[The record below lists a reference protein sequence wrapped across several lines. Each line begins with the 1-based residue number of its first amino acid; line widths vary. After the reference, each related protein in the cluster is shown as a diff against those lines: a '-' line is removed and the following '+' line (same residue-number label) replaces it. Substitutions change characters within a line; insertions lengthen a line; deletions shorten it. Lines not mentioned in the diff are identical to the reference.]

1 MSEAGDRFRQIVE
14 HLPEVVWLLDGDLE
28 EILYTNPAYRRLLAT
43 LSSGTEWPL
52 DAVDLVHPEDTE
64 KAAEWFESIQ
74 QDIREG
80 TWNTEYSFDARLTDG
95 TDTEHWLE
103 TIGVPIVEDGDV
115 IGFAGISTD
124 VTEQK
129 FRERELQTKVD
140 QLDQFVSMIT
150 HDIRNPL
157 TVAKANLELYEQ
169 TQNGDRLERVDE
181 ALDRIDELTTDLV
194 ALARDGDDSIDVRSV
209 QLDAVATRA
218 WEAVD
223 TRDARLETVPAEIDA
238 DASML
243 QTAFENLFKN
253 AVGHGGSDVTIRVVP
268 TGAGFFVEDTGSGIS
283 PDLRE
288 QVMEHG
294 FTTGYSGTGTGLTIV
309 QRIADEHGWCVDLA
323 ESPEGGARFEFSPC

>member
-1 MSEAGDRFRQIVE
+1 MSEAGDKFRQLVE
-14 HLPEVVWLLDGDLE
+14 HLPEVVWLLDEDLDE
-28 EILYTNPAYRRLLAT
+28 TLYTNPAYRRLLET
-43 LSSGTEWPL
+43 ITSEPDWPV
-52 DAVDLVHPEDTE
+52 DAEELVHPEDTAR
-64 KAAEWFESIQ
+64 AAEWFETIQ
-74 QDIREG
+74 QDIRDG
-80 TWNTEYSFDARLTDG
+80 TWNTEYTFEARLTDG

-103 TIGVPIVEDGDV
+103 TIGVPIVDDGGV

-129 FRERELQTKVD
+129 SRERELETRVD

-157 TVAKANLELYEQ
+157 TVAKANLELYEK
-169 TQNGDRLERVDE
+169 TQDRERLERVEE

-194 ALARDGDDSIDVRSV
+194 ALARDGDDSVAINSV
-209 QLDAVATRA
+209 DLDAVATKA
-218 WEAVD
+218 WVTVD
-223 TRDARLETVPAEIDA
+223 TRDAQLETEPAEIDA

-243 QTAFENLFKN
+243 QTALENLFKN
-253 AVGHGGSDVTIRVVP
+253 AVGHGGSDVTVRVVP
-268 TGAGFFVEDTGSGIS
+268 TDAGFIVEDTGSGIS

-309 QRIADEHGWCVDLA
+309 QRIADEHGWDIDLG
-323 ESPEGGARFEFSPC
+323 ESPEGGARFEFHPC